1 MPDWNTVYAEKAV
14 ANAMP
19 AEVLTINEHLLSTS
33 GNALDYASGLA
44 GSGTYLAAKGYQV
57 SAWDLSETAVDKIN
71 EYAKTHELNIQA
83 ECIDLENNSP
93 EIKNKFDLVVV
104 SCFLHRETLRFLYET
119 LKKDGLLFYQT
130 FSGLPF
136 NGQGPS
142 RESFR
147 LRKNELLGVF
157 SDMQIL
163 FYREDDESSTG
174 ENARQGLTYFVA
186 KK

>member
-1 MPDWNTVYAEKAV
+1 VPDWNAVYAEKTV
-14 ANAMP
+14 TNATP
-19 AEVLTINEHLLSTS
+19 AEVLTINDHLLSTG

-44 GSGTYLAAKGYQV
+44 GNGTYLAAKGYQV

-71 EYAKTHELNIQA
+71 TYAKIHELDIQA
-83 ECIDLENNSP
+83 ACYDLENNVP
-93 EIKNKFDLVVV
+93 QIKNKFDLVVV
-104 SCFLHRETLRFLYET
+104 SCFLHRETLRYLYDV
-119 LKKDGLLFYQT
+119 LKKNGLLFYQT
-130 FSGLPF
+130 FSGLPV

-157 SDMQIL
+157 SDMQLL
-163 FYREDDESSTG
+163 FYREDDESATG